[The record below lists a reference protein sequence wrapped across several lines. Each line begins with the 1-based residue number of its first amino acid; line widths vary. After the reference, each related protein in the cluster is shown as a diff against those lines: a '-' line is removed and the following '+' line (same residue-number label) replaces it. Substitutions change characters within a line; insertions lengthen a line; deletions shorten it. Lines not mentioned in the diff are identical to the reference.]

1 MRTRMLSLVLIVNF
15 FLIVRVYFKV
25 FNGIHLEA
33 SKCICLFNLDLLFLR
48 TIFAPTFNY
57 LHSIRYFSKIIP
69 QSNLHFLQKFVKGKS
84 EDSIQSIQIQSLL
97 TYYIIAID
105 QYLHYIMYSIQ
116 KDRKGRV
123 RR

>member
-1 MRTRMLSLVLIVNF
+1 ML
-15 FLIVRVYFKV
+15 YF
-25 FNGIHLEA
+25 
-33 SKCICLFNLDLLFLR
+33 
-48 TIFAPTFNY
+48 
-57 LHSIRYFSKIIP
+57 LHS
-69 QSNLHFLQKFVKGKS
+69 QTNLHFLQKFVKGKS

-97 TYYIIAID
+97 TYIIAID

>member
-33 SKCICLFNLDLLFLR
+33 SKCICLVNLDLLFLR

-57 LHSIRYFSKIIP
+57 LHSIRYFNKIIS
-69 QSNLHFLQKFVKGKS
+69 QSNLHFVKGKS

-97 TYYIIAID
+97 TYIIAID